1 MYFHEL
7 TAIEARI
14 IHEARFKGHDKLV
27 QLYETYACQFIRGS
41 VIAFSL
47 EEEIKSPSDWGLM
60 MSRVAA
66 DLVPFLQDRD
76 IRVRQWDGVNWRK
89 LHSRC
94 NWIGNFA
101 GHQIAWQQTQD
112 LPAMT
117 TRLKDAVADYNAAV
131 LELRLA
137 AREQSQLYVKARE
150 IHLAKEAKL
159 PAKPKPIKKGINP
172 WFLGKAIYLTQVHE
186 YGDKEIRTSRVMSVT
201 KQLKPDGS
209 LDCYRIETKNSVY
222 LCTMIKVADNKLTVE
237 ERIEFFE
244 ESIKNLKVKFKTV
257 TVPVI

>member
-1 MYFHEL
+1 MKL
-7 TAIEARI
+7 TQLSLFEVSI
-14 IHEARFKGHDKLV
+14 INAAVDKGYGKLIFS
-27 QLYETYACQFIRGS
+27 YESYACEFIRGS
-41 VIAFSL
+41 LITFTI
-47 EEEIKSPSDWGLM
+47 EEVPKLPSDWARLKD
-60 MSRVAA
+60 RVAV
-66 DLVPFLQDRD
+66 DLIPFLQEVD
-76 IRVRQWDGVNWRK
+76 IKVRQWDGVNWRK